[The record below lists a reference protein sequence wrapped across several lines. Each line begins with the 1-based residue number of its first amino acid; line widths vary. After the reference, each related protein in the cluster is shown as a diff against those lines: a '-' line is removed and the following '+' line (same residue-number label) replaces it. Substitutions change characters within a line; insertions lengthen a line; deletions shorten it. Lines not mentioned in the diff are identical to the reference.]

1 VKKSKDRLFVSK
13 ISIADVADTA
23 YWVAGIRAQETA
35 RPDAVFKDALASAVA
50 GPRGMRIAR
59 SMPNSA
65 ITHWGVVLRTSAI
78 DRLIEDAVRRG
89 VHTFVNLGAGLDT
102 RPYRMQLPP
111 HTRWIEIDFA
121 DLVQLKNAV
130 LWDYTPTCRIERIG
144 LNLLDREAR
153 RDALAAYA
161 SQDGRSMLIA
171 EGVIPYLSNEEAAS
185 LAKELSESFQ
195 YWILDFDN
203 SGGKTPRT
211 WARQLKASPFLF
223 QPNDWFDFF
232 EQCGWCAQQVITSAA
247 ESERLNRRYPFVF
260 PRGVL
265 MRALPRAMRQQ
276 ILGLSGAALMGISRG
291 R

>member
-1 VKKSKDRLFVSK
+1 VFRK

-23 YWVAGIRAQETA
+23 YWVAAIRAEETA
-35 RPDAVFKDALASAVA
+35 RSDAVIHDALASAVA
-50 GPRGMRIAR
+50 GPRGTHIAR

-78 DRLIEDAVRRG
+78 DRLIEDAARRG

-102 RPYRMQLPP
+102 RPYRMQLPSDI
-111 HTRWIEIDFA
+111 RWIEIDFA
-121 DLVQLKNAV
+121 NLVQQKNT
-130 LWDYTPTCRIERIG
+130 LLRDYTPACRIERVG
-144 LNLLDREAR
+144 LNLLDRQAR
-153 RDALAAYA
+153 RDTFAAYS
-161 SQDGRSMLIA
+161 SQDERSMLIA
-171 EGVIPYLSNEEAAS
+171 EGLIPYLSNEEAAS
-185 LAKELSESFQ
+185 LAKELRESFQ

-203 SGGKTPRT
+203 SGGKTPRS

-223 QPNDWFDFF
+223 QPNDWFNFF
-232 EQCGWCAQQVITSAA
+232 EQCGWRAQQVITSAA
-247 ESERLNRRYPFVF
+247 ESERLNRPYPFAF

-276 ILGLSGAALMGISRG
+276 ILGLSGAALMGVSSG

>member
-1 VKKSKDRLFVSK
+1 VFRK
-13 ISIADVADTA
+13 ISIADVAETA
-23 YWVAGIRAQETA
+23 YWIAAIRAQETA

-50 GPRGMRIAR
+50 GPRGMQIAR

-89 VHTFVNLGAGLDT
+89 VHTFVNLGAGMDT

-111 HTRWIEIDFA
+111 DTRWIEIDFEN
-121 DLVQLKNAV
+121 LVQLKNAA
-130 LWDYTPTCRIERIG
+130 LNDYTPECRIERVG
-144 LNLLDREAR
+144 LNLLDRQAR
-153 RDALAAYA
+153 RDAFTAY
-161 SQDGRSMLIA
+161 SSHDGRSMLIA

-185 LAKELSESFQ
+185 LAKELRESFQ

-203 SGGKTPRT
+203 SGGKTPRS
-211 WARQLKASPFLF
+211 WARQLKATPFLF
-223 QPNDWFDFF
+223 QPDDWFDFF
-232 EQCGWCAQQVITSAA
+232 EECGWRAQQVITTAA
-247 ESERLNRRYPFVF
+247 ESERVNRPYPFVF

-265 MRALPRAMRQQ
+265 MRALPRAMRQR
-276 ILGLSGAALMGISRG
+276 ILGLSGAALMGIGSG